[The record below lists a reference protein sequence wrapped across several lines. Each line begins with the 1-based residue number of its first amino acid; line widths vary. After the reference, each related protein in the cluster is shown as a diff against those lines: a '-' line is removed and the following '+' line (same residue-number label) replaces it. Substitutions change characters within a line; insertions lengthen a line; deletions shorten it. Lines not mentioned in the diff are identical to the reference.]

1 MADPLT
7 GDTKKVAGTSK
18 DDYWEYYRSL
28 PESLRE
34 SDMQLQLLRCGHVVN
49 DRNVY
54 ERAEYPFTVWEEIT
68 AGEGFVTVD
77 NQSFP
82 VRKGDIYV
90 LPRGKYSRLE
100 PNPRNPWQKKYF
112 LLSGSLP
119 VMLSCQFGFSRQF
132 HFPGGAAVA
141 CGTFD
146 ILLRLYEQ
154 GHPDMHIT
162 AAEQLLKLLWHLR
175 YPDTGYKKFSTAVRQ
190 AVRNI
195 DLHFEKRPD
204 LDAIAAEAGISRSHL
219 QALFKKE
226 LGISPYEYHLQ
237 RKFEKAK
244 ELLLQS
250 NLSIESI
257 ALRLAFRDRFHFS
270 SEFKRRIGIPPGEFR
285 KNGIDIP
292 QKAESKYL

>member
-1 MADPLT
+1 MSDKAQD
-7 GDTKKVAGTSK
+7 G
-18 DDYWEYYRSL
+18 YWEYYRSL
-28 PESLRE
+28 PDSLRE
-34 SDMQLQLLRCGHVVN
+34 SDLQLQLLRCGHVVR

-77 NQSFP
+77 NQSFQ

-90 LPRGKYSRLE
+90 LPRGKYSRLA

-112 LLSGSLP
+112 LLAGSLP
-119 VMLSCQFGFSRQF
+119 VMLSCQFGFSKQY
-132 HFPGGAAVA
+132 HFPGAAALA

-146 ILLRLYEQ
+146 ILLNLYEQ
-154 GHPDMHIT
+154 GHADMHIA

-175 YPDTGYKKFSTAVRQ
+175 YPDSGYKKYSPAVHL
-190 AVRNI
+190 ALRNI
-195 DLHFEKRPD
+195 DLHFETHPD

-250 NLSIESI
+250 NLSIEAI
-257 ALRLAFRDRFHFS
+257 AMQLSFHNRFHFS
-270 SEFKRRIGIPPGEFR
+270 SEFKRRVGVPPGEFR
-285 KNGIDIP
+285 SRGVAVP
-292 QKAESKYL
+292 SKTGTPYL